1 MKSRDTHNAKDVKE
15 EERLYGWAQREERE
29 EEMIRLY
36 HNLKKMRKIS
46 SWSKYIVWN
55 YQIVNKKYCSKNCG
69 QELSR
74 EFSRDLVKNV

>member
-1 MKSRDTHNAKDVKE
+1 MGEPKGRKE
-15 EERLYGWAQREERE
+15 KRKWYDY
-29 EEMIRLY
+29 ITIS
-36 HNLKKMRKIS
+36 KKMRKIS